1 MNADYAG
8 KLVAK
13 FIDKQ
18 YPTDRESIFEILRMG
33 VNKAWQEGKWLGMTA
48 EFYVNIQTDSTGQ
61 KYFIAPQSHPILLAI
76 NGISQG
82 ISIRDKYFMFHR
94 NGYGDIRNRDGCRWS
109 EDVYDLGS
117 TALINTDHI
126 DFSEG
131 VIVGVRATGLVGED
145 EFVNINGTYQ
155 DGNQVYTYEN
165 AQLGNCCG
173 CEIKETAVDVINGIK
188 LKVSNDFHYISNIK
202 FNEITSITKSITK
215 SPVEIILIDHFN
227 TGHRVSRMAPNTR
240 FSKYRKYLV
249 PDNLCGKQCLHAL
262 FKIGQQEE
270 IISPMDA
277 IMISNDEALIS
288 LAKGIHNIY
297 YKEQQEVGAN
307 YILQGI
313 SILEKEKREEESPD
327 EFPVQVDPHSYS
339 DLPEALRYNS

>member
-1 MNADYAG
+1 MNAEYAG

-18 YPTDRESIFEILRMG
+18 YPADRESIFEILRMG
-33 VNKAWQEGKWLGMTA
+33 VNKAWQEGKWLGMTT
-48 EFYVNIQTDSTGQ
+48 EFYVNIKTDSYGQ

-76 NGISQG
+76 NGLSQG
-82 ISIRDKYFMFHR
+82 ISIRDNYFMFHR
-94 NGYGDIRNRDGCRWS
+94 NGYGDIRNRDGCKWS
-109 EDVYDLGS
+109 EDVYDIGT

-131 VIVGVRATGLVGED
+131 VTVGVRAVGFVGED
-145 EFVNINGTYQ
+145 EFVNINGTYL
-155 DGNQVYTYEN
+155 DGNQVYTYESSQFGK
-165 AQLGNCCG
+165 ACG
-173 CEIKETAVDVINGIK
+173 CEVKESGIDIVNGIK
-188 LKVSNDFHYISNIK
+188 LKVSNDFNYISNIK
-202 FNEITSITKSITK
+202 FKDITSITKTLTK

-227 TGHRVSRMAPNTR
+227 KGHRVARMSPNHR

-249 PDNLCGKQCLHAL
+249 PDNLCGRKCLHAL

-270 IISPMDA
+270 IISPTDT

-297 YKEQQEVGAN
+297 YKEQQEIGAN
-307 YILQGI
+307 YIIQGI
-313 SILEKEKREEESPD
+313 SILEKERREEESPD
-327 EFPVQVDPHSYS
+327 EFPIQVDIMSYS
-339 DLPEALRYNS
+339 DLPDSLRYNS